1 MLAVTSNT
9 ITSKLHEYF
18 DKVCD
23 QAETVFVTREQEKN
37 VVIISEDKYNAM
49 LREINNAKF
58 IEKLD
63 ISEEQIQNGEVVTM
77 TLDELRGLKDA

>member
-9 ITSKLHEYF
+9 ITSKLQEYF

-23 QAETVFVTREQEKN
+23 QAETVFVTREEEKN

-58 IEKLD
+58 LEKLD
-63 ISEEQIQNGEVVTM
+63 CSEQEFQNGDVITM
-77 TLDELRGLKDA
+77 TLEELKGLKDA